1 MDMLSIYLKPV
12 LLLYNGRNLT
22 APPTR
27 RSGDDP
33 LEENP
38 SRLAKIMMTTY
49 PSSSRIDDE
58 PLLFR
63 GESNLEPWTASI
75 MRSDLEECEAA
86 VFESNALNV
95 KIGGRGYY
103 LNWNY
108 IKPSIDRFIAHVCE
122 DASLNVDW
130 GESCADL
137 DGMFG
142 RIALKSLF
150 HYLHKPRPLYQ
161 YRPISFFKRIAIS
174 VPTTVKHVMSCDLLG
189 RPTLLDDSIQLH
201 GAIHLGEF
209 SWAGDFVIFATKVKG
224 IPFLNLTGLE
234 MSGCVI
240 SVEDAI
246 SLLNSSPNLQKVA
259 LGTIHMAED
268 CGHDDLLENCE
279 LPNIVLPDLL
289 AMKLTSKAKLLP
301 ILGRLTCHDLERL
314 QLILIGNHTGGSY
327 GDIPSLFPNRDLKLS
342 VQGILEE
349 EEIISLRS
357 GFSLMTYN
365 GH

>member
-1 MDMLSIYLKPV
+1 MLSIYLKPV

-27 RSGDDP
+27 RSGYDP

-38 SRLAKIMMTTY
+38 SRLAKIVMTTY
-49 PSSSRIDDE
+49 PSDSRIDDG

-63 GESNLEPWTASI
+63 RESNLESWTTSLLL
-75 MRSDLEECEAA
+75 RSDLEECEAA
-86 VFESNALNV
+86 VFDSNALDV
-95 KIGGRGYY
+95 KIGGRGHY
-103 LNWNY
+103 LNWNN
-108 IKPSIDRFIAHVCE
+108 IKPSIDRFLAHVCE
-122 DASLNVDW
+122 DSSLNVDW
-130 GESCADL
+130 GDSCADL

-150 HYLHKPRPLYQ
+150 HYLHEPRPLYQ

-174 VPTTVKHVMSCDLLG
+174 VPTTVKHVKSCDLLG
-189 RPTLLDDSIQLH
+189 RPTFLDDSIQLY
-201 GAIHLGEF
+201 GAIHLEEF

-224 IPFLNLTGLE
+224 ISLLNLTSLE

-246 SLLNSSPNLQKVA
+246 SLLNSSPNLQRVSI
-259 LGTIHMAED
+259 GTIHMAED

-279 LPNIVLPDLL
+279 LPNIILPGLRE
-289 AMKLTSKAKLLP
+289 MKLTSKAKLFPMLE
-301 ILGRLTCHDLERL
+301 RVACRKLERL
-314 QLILIGNHTGGSY
+314 QLVLIGDHTGDAYRNISR
-327 GDIPSLFPNRDLKLS
+327 LFPHRDLELNI
-342 VQGILEE
+342 QGILEE
-349 EEIISLRS
+349 EEIVSLRS
-357 GFSLMTYN
+357 AFPLMTYN